1 MGKTTRDMKRSD
13 TIFRHKANLL
23 YETGASI
30 REMVNA
36 ITSKIGTPVIDFRL
50 FADLGVC
57 ERVGTWIMDNDG
69 ETGVWGLF
77 TLVERNA
84 GSKDIHLI
92 AEADCDYER
101 DDEMY
106 GYSLDELIYLHDEI
120 EKIHRFV
127 SRKGFSARDLQVRE
141 V

>member
-1 MGKTTRDMKRSD
+1 MKRSD

-120 EKIHRFV
+120 EKIYKFV
-127 SRKGFSARDLQVRE
+127 CK
-141 V
+141 